1 MPICA
6 IQPSTKPSRLHK
18 IRTREPGG
26 RHVLLNLT
34 KRCRW
39 FEFITPSTLA
49 LQPLLELLL
58 QPAANEH
65 RELLQL
71 GLQEALVNAVR
82 HGNGNDPAKLVRIRR
97 IHSPQWLIWQVQ
109 DQGPGLQPEQ
119 RLASLPDELDAIS
132 GRGLFLMHQCF
143 DDVRWSQR
151 GNRVQLA
158 KRR

>member
-18 IRTREPGG
+18 IRTQRIGG
-26 RHVLLNLT
+26 WLVLLNLT

-58 QPAANEH
+58 QPAASEH
-65 RELLQL
+65 REMLQL

-109 DQGPGLQPEQ
+109 DQGPGLKPQQ
-119 RLASLPDELDAIS
+119 RSASLPDELDAIS

>member
-1 MPICA
+1 M
-6 IQPSTKPSRLHK
+6 Q
-18 IRTREPGG
+18 
-26 RHVLLNLT
+26 VLLSLT
-34 KRCRW
+34 KRRRW

-49 LQPLLELLL
+49 LQPLIELLL
-58 QPAANEH
+58 QPASVEH

-82 HGNGNDPAKLVRIRR
+82 HGNRNDPAKLVRIRR

-119 RLASLPDELDAIS
+119 RLASLPSELDAIS
-132 GRGLFLMHQCF
+132 GRGLYLMHQCF

-158 KRR
+158 KRL